1 VKKTTLDRRAYVVDD
16 DDGIRRLVRR
26 ILTGAGIYTREF
38 ASAEEFLLAHD
49 WREPGCIILDIQLP
63 HMNGVD
69 LLRRI
74 RAASCTNPIT
84 MLSGQGDVMTA
95 VEAVQSGAF
104 DYVRKP
110 FLKDDL
116 LQVVERAFARLN
128 EQLSSPA
135 AKVDDLSVREK
146 EILRAF
152 GGGASNKEVARQ
164 LTISTRTVEMHRAN
178 LIRKLG
184 VKNLT
189 QALLLINQ
197 QRSGAGPQT

>member
-1 VKKTTLDRRAYVVDD
+1 
-16 DDGIRRLVRR
+16 
-26 ILTGAGIYTREF
+26 
-38 ASAEEFLLAHD
+38 
-49 WREPGCIILDIQLP
+49 
-63 HMNGVD
+63 
-69 LLRRI
+69 
-74 RAASCTNPIT
+74 

-164 LTISTRTVEMHRAN
+164 LNISTRTVEMHRAN
-178 LIRKLG
+178 LTRKLG